1 MASDT
6 EGTEPR
12 TPAGE
17 SRPVRTGGVEAPVAS
32 AEESSTGLAANVA
45 GLLSYAL
52 GIVTGIIFLVV
63 EKKSSF
69 VRFHAMQSVVT
80 FGSLLLVSVFGS
92 FIPFVGW
99 ILVAIASPLSFV
111 LWLLLMYKAF
121 QGERFKLPL
130 AGDIAEEHSGTP
142 S

>member
-1 MASDT
+1 MSSET
-6 EGTEPR
+6 EGTERPTAMSER
-12 TPAGE
+12 PAGDASLE
-17 SRPVRTGGVEAPVAS
+17 ARATGDEV
-32 AEESSTGLAANVA
+32 SSTGLQANVA

-52 GIVTGIIFLVV
+52 GVVTGIIFLVV

-80 FGSLLLVSVFGS
+80 FGSLLLVSIFGS

-99 ILVAIASPLSFV
+99 ILVGIASPLSFV

-121 QGERFKLPL
+121 QGERFKLPI
-130 AGDIAEEHSGTP
+130 AGDIAEEHSQIQG
-142 S
+142 